1 MAILTGVSG
10 YLIVVLIYISLIM
23 RDFEQL
29 AMCFLAIGMISIGL
43 PNSSVGIESACNGG
57 DVGSVP
63 RSGRSTGGRNGSPSI
78 FLPEKSHGQGS
89 KDLDMT
95 ERLNSETE

>member
-43 PNSSVGIESACNGG
+43 PQQL
-57 DVGSVP
+57 
-63 RSGRSTGGRNGSPSI
+63 SGYRICLQWRRCGFNP
-78 FLPEKSHGQGS
+78 
-89 KDLDMT
+89 
-95 ERLNSETE
+95 